1 MSEEEPKVY
10 SMRQASERLGVSVEE
25 IARYVEEGLVV
36 SDESAGGEGGFSRV
50 QMRRLWSI
58 VSLHRDLGINL
69 PGVEAILQ
77 LREQYERIRRDLA
90 VLVEIVERELGEE
103 AWDRLWPKD
112 RPRPSVEVNVKD
124 TADLPGSAEA
134 QPTGEAPAGEGGED
148 PA

>member
-1 MSEEEPKVY
+1 MTDEPTVY
-10 SMRQASERLGVSVEE
+10 TMEAAAARRGVAADE
-25 IARYVEEGLVV
+25 IARYVEEGLVAHDAADV
-36 SDESAGGEGGFSRV
+36 GGIPAFSRV

-90 VLVEIVERELGEE
+90 DLVEIVERELGED

-112 RPRPSVEVNVKD
+112 RPRPSVEED
-124 TADLPGSAEA
+124 ATDAGDA
-134 QPTGEAPAGEGGED
+134 QGGD
-148 PA
+148 AS